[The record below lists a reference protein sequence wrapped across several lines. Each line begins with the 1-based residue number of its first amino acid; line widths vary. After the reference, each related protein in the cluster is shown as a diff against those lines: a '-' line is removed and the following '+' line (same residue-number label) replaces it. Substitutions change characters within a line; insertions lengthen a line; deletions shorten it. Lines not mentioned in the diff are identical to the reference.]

1 MSAVTA
7 RMRLI
12 QTYQSHLSLYQLRIP
27 PKMSVDKAFR
37 EMIRNE
43 IEVQLKPLRAVI
55 SRLEAGTT
63 DLDAL
68 RDVAERLAPVAAA
81 MAPLF
86 GAQVA
91 KAPKRG
97 PGRPAKVAQPVSGG
111 KRRGRKPASD
121 GSRECAIIDCG
132 SPSRTKGYCA
142 AHYQKL
148 RMLTKT
154 NRRPSAWVDYA
165 PPNSVA
171 DIKLPRGR
179 AAAKA
184 LAAAAQGGSST

>member
-1 MSAVTA
+1 
-7 RMRLI
+7 
-12 QTYQSHLSLYQLRIP
+12 
-27 PKMSVDKAFR
+27 MSVDKAFR

-55 SRLEAGTT
+55 SRIEAGTA
-63 DLDAL
+63 DLESL
-68 RDVAERLAPVAAA
+68 RSVAERLAPVAAA

-91 KAPKRG
+91 KPGKRG
-97 PGRPAKVAQPVSGG
+97 PGRPAKVAAPAPVVTGG
-111 KRRGRKPASD
+111 KRRGRKPSAGGAS
-121 GSRECAIIDCG
+121 ECAIIGCG

-154 NRRPSAWVDYA
+154 NRRPDSWVDYA
-165 PPNSVA
+165 KPNSVE
-171 DIKLPRGR
+171 DLKLPRGR

-184 LAAAAQGGSST
+184 LAQAKEGSST

>member
-1 MSAVTA
+1 
-7 RMRLI
+7 
-12 QTYQSHLSLYQLRIP
+12 
-27 PKMSVDKAFR
+27 MSVDKAFR

-43 IEVQLKPLRAVI
+43 IEAQLKPLRAEI
-55 SRLEAGTT
+55 SRLQAGTS

-86 GAQVA
+86 GAQVP
-91 KAPKRG
+91 KAVKRG
-97 PGRPAKVAQPVSGG
+97 PGRPAKVAVALPVGG
-111 KRRGRKPASD
+111 KRRGRKPSTD
-121 GSRECAIIDCG
+121 GSRECAIIGCG

-154 NRRPSAWVDYA
+154 NRRPTSWVDYA
-165 PPNSVA
+165 PPNSVE
-171 DIKLPRGR
+171 DVKLPRGR

>member
-1 MSAVTA
+1 MS
-7 RMRLI
+7 L
-12 QTYQSHLSLYQLRIP
+12 
-27 PKMSVDKAFR
+27 DKAFR
-37 EMIRNE
+37 DTIRNE

-55 SRLEAGTT
+55 SRLEAGTS

-68 RDVAERLAPVAAA
+68 RDVVERLAPVAQA

-91 KAPKRG
+91 RPGKRG
-97 PGRPAKVAQPVSGG
+97 PGRPAKVAAAPVAGG
-111 KRRGRKPASD
+111 KRRGRKPAGGEGGRD
-121 GSRECAIIDCG
+121 CAIIGCG

-154 NRRPSAWVDYA
+154 NRRPSAWKDYA
-165 PPNSVA
+165 EPNSVE

-179 AAAKA
+179 AASKA
-184 LAAAAQGGSST
+184 LAEAAAGGSST

>member
-1 MSAVTA
+1 
-7 RMRLI
+7 
-12 QTYQSHLSLYQLRIP
+12 
-27 PKMSVDKAFR
+27 MSVDKAFR

-55 SRLEAGTT
+55 SRLEAGTA

-68 RDVAERLAPVAAA
+68 RSVAERLAPMAAA
-81 MAPLF
+81 VAPLF
-86 GAQVA
+86 GAQVP
-91 KAPKRG
+91 KAGKRG
-97 PGRPAKVAQPVSGG
+97 PGRPAKAVQTSGGAGG
-111 KRRGRKPASD
+111 KRRGRKPSAEGARD
-121 GSRECAIIDCG
+121 CAIKGCG

-154 NRRPSAWVDYA
+154 NRRPAAWEDYA
-165 PPNSVA
+165 PPNSVE
-171 DIKLPRGR
+171 DVKLPRGR

-184 LAAAAQGGSST
+184 LAQAAQGGSST

>member
-1 MSAVTA
+1 
-7 RMRLI
+7 
-12 QTYQSHLSLYQLRIP
+12 
-27 PKMSVDKAFR
+27 MSVDKAFR

-55 SRLEAGTT
+55 SKLEAGTA

-68 RDVAERLAPVAAA
+68 RSVAERLAPMAAA
-81 MAPLF
+81 VAPLF
-86 GAQVA
+86 GAQVP
-91 KAPKRG
+91 KPGKRG
-97 PGRPAKVAQPVSGG
+97 PGRPAKAVQVSVGG
-111 KRRGRKPASD
+111 KRRGRKPSSD
-121 GSRECAIIDCG
+121 GARECAIIGCG

-154 NRRPSAWVDYA
+154 NRRPSSWVDYA
-165 PPNSVA
+165 PPNSVE
-171 DIKLPRGR
+171 DVKLPRGR

-184 LAAAAQGGSST
+184 LAEAAQGGSST

>member
-1 MSAVTA
+1 MS
-7 RMRLI
+7 L
-12 QTYQSHLSLYQLRIP
+12 
-27 PKMSVDKAFR
+27 DKAFR
-37 EMIRNE
+37 ETIRNE
-43 IEVQLKPLRAVI
+43 IEIQLKPLRAVI
-55 SRLEAGTT
+55 SRLEAGTA

-68 RDVAERLAPVAAA
+68 RDVAERLAPVAQA

-91 KAPKRG
+91 RPAKRG
-97 PGRPAKVAQPVSGG
+97 PGRPAKTATVSGGG
-111 KRRGRKPASD
+111 KRRGRKPAGGEGGRD
-121 GSRECAIIDCG
+121 CAIIGCG

-165 PPNSVA
+165 DPNSVE

-179 AAAKA
+179 AASKA
-184 LAAAAQGGSST
+184 LAEAAQGGSST

>member
-1 MSAVTA
+1 
-7 RMRLI
+7 
-12 QTYQSHLSLYQLRIP
+12 
-27 PKMSVDKAFR
+27 MSVDKAFR

-55 SRLEAGTT
+55 SRLEAGTE
-63 DLDAL
+63 DLESL
-68 RDVAERLAPVAAA
+68 RSVAERLAPVADA

-91 KAPKRG
+91 KPAKRG
-97 PGRPAKVAQPVSGG
+97 PGRPAKVAAAAPAGG
-111 KRRGRKPASD
+111 KRRGRKPSA
-121 GSRECAIIDCG
+121 GGAVECAIIDCG

-154 NRRPSAWVDYA
+154 NRRPAAWEDYA
-165 PPNSVA
+165 QPNSVE
-171 DIKLPRGR
+171 DVKLPRGR

-184 LAAAAQGGSST
+184 LAAANQGSST

>member
-1 MSAVTA
+1 
-7 RMRLI
+7 
-12 QTYQSHLSLYQLRIP
+12 
-27 PKMSVDKAFR
+27 MSVDKAFR

-55 SRLEAGTT
+55 SRLESGTE
-63 DLDAL
+63 DLESL
-68 RDVAERLAPVAAA
+68 RSVVERLAPVAAA

-91 KAPKRG
+91 KPGKRG
-97 PGRPAKVAQPVSGG
+97 PGRPAKVAAAPVAAGG
-111 KRRGRKPASD
+111 KRRGRKPSA
-121 GSRECAIIDCG
+121 GGAVECAIIGCG

-154 NRRPSAWVDYA
+154 NRRPAAWQDYA
-165 PPNSVA
+165 QPNSVE
-171 DIKLPRGR
+171 DVKLPRGR

-184 LAAAAQGGSST
+184 LAQANQGSST